1 MGWFNLVKDTASES
15 ERFYGEII
23 YTMMEYFSSIEDSLE
38 ASLNRHEE
46 SVRERLSAW
55 ENMDEATRIANP
67 TFAGMIQDAMDEK
80 ETEMKGQ
87 FKLIKEAKIGLA
99 EWNRETQGSPIA
111 MRLRELREHF
121 GEDIYVTEIIDMTKL
136 DRLIHEL
143 GFEGQ
148 GLE

>member
-1 MGWFNLVKDTASES
+1 MGWFNLMKDVASEN
-15 ERFYGEII
+15 ERFYDEII
-23 YTMMEYFSSIEDSLE
+23 YTMMEYYSSIEDSLE
-38 ASLNRHEE
+38 SSLNRHEE

-55 ENMDEATRIANP
+55 ENVDEATRIDNP

-80 ETEMKGQ
+80 ETEIKMKL
-87 FKLIKEAKIGLA
+87 KLIKEAKIGLA
-99 EWNRETQGSPIA
+99 EWNRATQGSPLA
-111 MRLRELREHF
+111 LRLRELREHF